1 MAIIRYTSPTQ
12 EILLKGI
19 DLTNAERVCVT
30 YRNGTFIRTVEN
42 ATVEAVEE
50 DTLITVELDQEFTSR
65 FDPRKD
71 LYIQV
76 NWMEDGK
83 RLATRIKRAGVYQ
96 NLLEEVLS

>member
-19 DLTNAERVCVT
+19 DLTSADRVCVT
-30 YRNGTFIRTVEN
+30 YRNGTFCRTLEDV
-42 ATVEAVEE
+42 TVEAVDD
-50 DTLITVELDQEFTSR
+50 DTMITVELDQELTSR
-65 FDPRKD
+65 FDARRE

-83 RLATRIKRAGVYQ
+83 RLATRIKRADVCQ